1 MTAVTVPA
9 KVARNLTRSF
19 FEMAHKRCNSN
30 GPISKSEICGGEL
43 RATLMRSR
51 WGLAGQRAD
60 VPNHTPAHQA
70 PLVWRR
76 RRAWRPGCG
85 ARGRRWGLDGIRTVT
100 TNPTGVEGAGGIG
113 GPGCGARGWRRGL
126 AGLRADAPSEARGA
140 DGSRAGR
147 RPRAHQAAR
156 PHGRA
161 LRCPEHPWGSKLD
174 PENPWNAV
182 ADTERGP
189 KRRGASGPLANA

>member
-30 GPISKSEICGGEL
+30 GRISKSEICGGEL

-85 ARGRRWGLDGIRTVT
+85 ARG
-100 TNPTGVEGAGGIG
+100 
-113 GPGCGARGWRRGL
+113 WRRGL

-140 DGSRAGR
+140 DGSRARQQG
-147 RPRAHQAAR
+147 
-156 PHGRA
+156 
-161 LRCPEHPWGSKLD
+161 
-174 PENPWNAV
+174 
-182 ADTERGP
+182 GP
-189 KRRGASGPLANA
+189 KRHGSGTPSSPVRLGRQLTARNADTANSKGARAPRLGHTEQSGPRAGSDGARNTRGATSKIRNTRGTR